1 MEGELGNTEST
12 RKKIGQNPFLL
23 IVRFLLIK
31 DYLARAFL
39 SLKESEFVEEDATTY
54 FQKEKKETFLAY
66 IPDLKTS

>member
-1 MEGELGNTEST
+1 MEGELGYTESA

-23 IVRFLLIK
+23 IVRFLLVK
-31 DYLARAFL
+31 DYLVRAFL
-39 SLKESEFVEEDATTY
+39 SRKKSEFAEEDATTY